1 MNTKILVCCHK
12 QAEIPFDEN
21 FLPIHCGKKLSEE
34 NLGMIGDDTGDNISE
49 LNPYF
54 CELTAQYWAW
64 KNLKDVDVIG
74 LCHYRRFFR
83 LSGGVGRTYR
93 QTSVGHK
100 DIDTSLIPKLLD
112 GHDVI
117 LPKPV
122 ITHKAMYD
130 LFAPNVTGM
139 QIQIF
144 IRVLA
149 RMHPE
154 YKETMVSYLNGNRYV
169 GCNMGIMPW
178 ELFCKYNEF
187 LFPVLFKTK
196 EYMKP
201 MPYSYYNRA
210 LGMFSEILLPVFCKF
225 NHLKVKSVPII
236 LLTENSS
243 ANSRMKPIFPKCL
256 KVMFDDG
263 IRSIQYFVSN
273 KRTNDTYLSPFWE
286 AYLSKDGIII

>member
-100 DIDTSLIPKLLD
+100 DIDTSLIPGLLD

-122 ITHKAMYD
+122 ILKRSIYD
-130 LFAPNVTGM
+130 FFSMCMTEMQM
-139 QIQIF
+139 QIYLRLF
-144 IRVLA
+144 LKR
-149 RMHPE
+149 HPE
-154 YKETMVSYLNGNRYV
+154 YKKIVADYLNGNKHI
-169 GCNMGIMPW
+169 GCNMAIMPW

-187 LFPVLFKTK
+187 LFDILFQAK
-196 EYMKP
+196 EYIKIL
-201 MPYSYYNRA
+201 PYSYYNRSF
-210 LGMFSEILLPVFCKF
+210 GMFSEILLPVFCKF
-225 NHLKVKSVPII
+225 NGLKVESVPMI
-236 LLTENSS
+236 LLTESS
-243 ANSRMKPIFPKCL
+243 VLGSHMKSMTPKSL
-256 KVMFDDG
+256 RTWINDG
-263 IRSIQYFVSN
+263 LRSVEYLVAN
-273 KRTNDTYLSPFWE
+273 KRTSDACISSFWDP
-286 AYLSKDGIII
+286 YLSKDGIII